1 MGSLGPVATP
11 PERIDLSGSPHEI
24 GVQHGRQL
32 AAKIRSQIVVYDAMF
47 QTNTKMDWDAV
58 RKVSQDYAKTI
69 QRLTPEI
76 YTEMEGIAEGAN
88 LDILDVVALN
98 SRSEI
103 ALGMFSDGC
112 SSTGWDRKDLGVLL
126 AQNWDWTARVKNNC
140 VMMSIDQPN
149 KPKIWMVTEAG
160 IVGKIGFNSAS
171 VATCMNAIRAKP
183 VDSSKIPVHIAL
195 RVCLES
201 TSKKEAIDRIKS
213 LGGIASA
220 QHILLADTEGPVSLE
235 LTPKGD
241 THILPDE
248 DGIVCHTNHLIENRD
263 VHEPPWLSGSPIRLD
278 RIRKLMKQVATTEK
292 YVDGDI
298 LRRRVF
304 SDTYNAPQAICCQED
319 PSRPIASRSSTLFCI
334 VMKLGACN
342 DLPQAEVVWGQPG
355 SGREGD
361 VLHMPW

>member
-11 PERIDLSGSPHEI
+11 PERIDLSGSPHEVRRRNLAGGRPGNLLEQI

-149 KPKIWMVTEAG
+149 KPKIWMVTE
-160 IVGKIGFNSAS
+160 V
-171 VATCMNAIRAKP
+171 
-183 VDSSKIPVHIAL
+183 
-195 RVCLES
+195 
-201 TSKKEAIDRIKS
+201 SKKHCSYSDF
-213 LGGIASA
+213 
-220 QHILLADTEGPVSLE
+220 LLT
-235 LTPKGD
+235 
-241 THILPDE
+241 
-248 DGIVCHTNHLIENRD
+248 
-263 VHEPPWLSGSPIRLD
+263 
-278 RIRKLMKQVATTEK
+278 
-292 YVDGDI
+292 
-298 LRRRVF
+298 
-304 SDTYNAPQAICCQED
+304 
-319 PSRPIASRSSTLFCI
+319 CI
-334 VMKLGACN
+334 
-342 DLPQAEVVWGQPG
+342 
-355 SGREGD
+355 S
-361 VLHMPW
+361 